1 MRFTL
6 FAACFF
12 ILACAKKTTAPAG
25 GNTDTESASKADLKI
40 LCYNIHHANPPSKP
54 GVIDMAAIAGVIN
67 REKPDVVALQE
78 VDVHTGRSGVQLHQA
93 EDLASRTGMKAY
105 FGKAIDYDGGEYGV
119 AILSKLSM
127 DEGKT
132 FPLPNTGGEARVLA
146 TVRVKTAAG
155 KYIRLACTH
164 LDAQKEENSRML
176 QINKILELTKD
187 ETLPVV
193 IAGDFNAVPS
203 SAVIQALDSRFKRTC
218 VTNCGFTIP
227 VINPTSTIDYIAFTP
242 EKFEVL
248 RHKVINEQY
257 ASDHLPVYAE
267 LKMK

>member
-12 ILACAKKTTAPAG
+12 ILACSRKTTVPSGENSGNG
-25 GNTDTESASKADLKI
+25 GASKADIAI

-54 GVIDMAAIAGVIN
+54 EVIDIAAIAGVIN

-93 EDLASRTGMKAY
+93 EDLAARTGMKAY

-119 AILSKLSM
+119 AILSKLPM

-155 KYIRLACTH
+155 KYIRFACTH
-164 LDAQKEENSRML
+164 LDAQRDESSRIL
-176 QINKILELTKD
+176 QMSKILELTKD

-218 VTNCGFTIP
+218 VTKCGFTIP
-227 VINPTSTIDYIAFTP
+227 IINPTSTIDYIAFTP
-242 EKFEVL
+242 QKFEVL
-248 RHKVINEQY
+248 LHKVINEQY

>member
-1 MRFTL
+1 MRFIR
-6 FAACFF
+6 FAACFLL
-12 ILACAKKTTAPAG
+12 LACSRKTTVPSG
-25 GNTDTESASKADLKI
+25 GNTTTGTVTGADLKI

-93 EDLASRTGMKAY
+93 EDLAARTGMKAY

-119 AILSKLSM
+119 AILSKLPM
-127 DEGKT
+127 DEGKA

-164 LDAQKEENSRML
+164 LDAQEEENSRIL
-176 QINKILELTKD
+176 QVNKILELTKD

-193 IAGDFNAVPS
+193 IAGDFNAEPS
-203 SAVIQALDSRFKRTC
+203 SAVIKALDSRFSRTC
-218 VTNCGFTIP
+218 VANCGFTIP

-242 EKFEVL
+242 KKFDVL
-248 RHKVINEQY
+248 LHKVINEQY